1 MAPSV
6 CLVSSDNRMT
16 IHLHMLD
23 ENALDRLINLRKRIV
38 LDRETSKDSKQVKE
52 LKRLEKVLTWLISY
66 QLGQSPSY
74 VKKKNSE
81 SLFFVGFPP
90 ELRDEIYD
98 LHHYSERII

>member
-1 MAPSV
+1 MKIQIT
-6 CLVSSDNRMT
+6 DYMH
-16 IHLHMLD
+16 ILD

-38 LDRETSKDSKQVKE
+38 FDRETSKDSKQVKE

-81 SLFFVGFPP
+81 SLFFTGFPP
-90 ELRDEIYD
+90 EFRDDIYD
-98 LHHYSERII
+98 LHHYAERII